1 MKKQRIRV
9 PINVV
14 LIIGFGGLM
23 LVAVASMF
31 ALGLSSTALNTRHL
45 LGDKM
50 ETLVETMV
58 AYVDAQLSPIHAQA
72 KWIAQLVAE
81 GRVDPS
87 SSEQIDTLLISA
99 LAATPQVTGIGFIK
113 PDLTIRRYQR
123 RSKKITTENWS
134 GLPDISKEFARTAK
148 QSEPGWG
155 KPFWA
160 APLDNTVVNLRTP
173 LRRNGELFGVLA
185 LVVGISDFSLDMST
199 RIGNRGITPFI
210 LFDHDWVLAH
220 PMLIDG
226 SQDII
231 DDEVPLP
238 RLSDFGDGVLSTI
251 WTAVEDD
258 FPDPS
263 GGSQVTIST
272 STMGDNDKFVFVY
285 RNIKHYGAIPWT
297 VGVYFNRDI
306 EAEVIERLLYTLWGG
321 MAIVVLSILL
331 SLVGGVQLGRPIR
344 RLARVARLVSKGDL
358 ENIELMSSSPLTELD
373 EAASS
378 FNEMVTELKEKER
391 IRRLFGKYVPESVA
405 ATILAE
411 KGGIEA
417 QETEATVL
425 FADLEGFT
433 ALTERI
439 GATSTV
445 DLLNDYFSEMT
456 EILERSGGVVTQFQG
471 DAILATFNIPL
482 ADPEHASK
490 AVTAA
495 MEMQKAVRARTFGGQ
510 NIDNRIGINSGQVVA
525 GAVGASDRLSYT
537 VHGDAVNVAARLEQM
552 NKTYGTRILLT
563 EHTASQVAGIDFR
576 AIGTIQVRG
585 KTRPVSL
592 MTPVATS

>member
-31 ALGLSSTALNTRHL
+31 LLGLSSTALNTRHL

-50 ETLVETMV
+50 ETLVENMV
-58 AYVDAQLSPIHAQA
+58 GYVDSQLSPIHAQA

-81 GRVDPS
+81 GRVDPGN
-87 SSEQIDTLLISA
+87 SEQIDTLLISA
-99 LAATPQVTGIGFIK
+99 LAATPQVTGIGFMK

-123 RSKKITTENWS
+123 HSKRITTEDWS
-134 GLPDISKEFARTAK
+134 GLPDISREFARAAE
-148 QSEPGWG
+148 QSEPRWG

-160 APLDNTVVNLRTP
+160 RPLDNTVVNLRTP
-173 LRRNGELFGVLA
+173 LRRNGKLFGVLA
-185 LVVGISDFSLDMST
+185 LVVGVSDFSRAMSV
-199 RIGNRGITPFI
+199 RMVNRGITPFI
-210 LFDHDWVLAH
+210 LFDRDWVLAH
-220 PMLIDG
+220 PLLIDG
-226 SQDII
+226 SQDLI

-238 RLSDFGDGVLSTI
+238 RLDDFGDGVLSTI
-251 WTAVEDD
+251 WTAAEDD
-258 FPDPS
+258 FPKPS
-263 GGSQVTIST
+263 EGSQVTIAT
-272 STMGDNDKFVFVY
+272 SGLGDNDKFVFVY
-285 RNIKHYGAIPWT
+285 RNIKHYGSMPWT
-297 VGVYFNRDI
+297 VGIYFNRDI
-306 EAEVIERLLYTLWGG
+306 EAEVIERLRHTLFGG
-321 MAIVVLSILL
+321 LAIVVLSVLL
-331 SLVGGVQLGRPIR
+331 SLLGGVQLGRPIR
-344 RLARVARLVSKGDL
+344 RLAGVAGLVNKGDL
-358 ENIELMSSSPLTELD
+358 ENIEPLSSSPLTELD

-378 FNEMVTELKEKER
+378 FNEMVNGLKEKER
-391 IRRLFGKYVPESVA
+391 IRALFGKYVPESVA

-433 ALTERI
+433 ALTEKI
-439 GATSTV
+439 GAASTV

-456 EILERSGGVVTQFQG
+456 RILERLGGVITQFQG
-471 DAILATFNIPL
+471 DAILATFNVPL
-482 ADPEHASK
+482 ADPEHATK

-495 MEMQKAVRARTFGGQ
+495 MEMQKAVRARSFGGQ

-537 VHGDAVNVAARLEQM
+537 VHGDAVNLAARLEQM

-576 AIGTIQVRG
+576 PIGTIQVRG
-585 KTRPVSL
+585 KAQPVSL
-592 MTPVATS
+592 MTPVA